1 MSMGRGSIYSSSSKQ
16 KLTTRSSTECEVVGV
31 YDQLPQMIW
40 TDLFLKAQGLSLGTT
55 VLYQD
60 NMSAMLL
67 EKNGRM
73 SSTKRTKHMNVRYFY
88 ITDLVKQEAVSI
100 QHCPTERMI
109 ADFFT
114 KPLQGRLFQQLRDY
128 VMGATSH
135 DDTIVDTNSID
146 NANCNDGRVPTQ
158 ECLEDR
164 VVKTSYA
171 DVIKNGMK
179 ARLKANLWPGAALEE
194 ACVQGPH

>member
-1 MSMGRGSIYSSSSKQ
+1 
-16 KLTTRSSTECEVVGV
+16 
-31 YDQLPQMIW
+31 MIW
-40 TDLFLKAQGLSLGTT
+40 TDSFLKAQGLSLGTT
-55 VLYQD
+55 ILYQD

-88 ITDLVKQEAVSI
+88 ITDLVEQEAVSI
-100 QHCPTERMI
+100 KHCPTERMV

-128 VMGATSH
+128 IMGATSH
-135 DDTIVDTNSID
+135 DDVMVEGNN
-146 NANCNDGRVPTQ
+146 NANQDYFSDDRVPTQ
-158 ECLEDR
+158 ECVGDG

-171 DVIKNGMK
+171 DVIKNWNVGQT
-179 ARLKANLWPGAALEE
+179 AG
-194 ACVQGPH
+194 